1 MTICDRNSKKAPQ
14 QRGQSE
20 EGLQTKLH
28 TEREE
33 TYESHLQ
40 KFSGYNNRK
49 AVEQQSKEMIA
60 RQAALDAMGMP
71 VEQQEFGFED
81 HKALYNYAQERAPF
95 NQPPIK
101 NIDASVALPVGL
113 PK

>member
-1 MTICDRNSKKAPQ
+1 MTIDYLRPWRNSKKAPQ
-14 QRGQSE
+14 QRGQIE

-81 HKALYNYAQERAPF
+81 HKEL
-95 NQPPIK
+95 
-101 NIDASVALPVGL
+101 
-113 PK
+113 